1 MQLVVNISFHHEI
14 KVNSFGK
21 KTYGNAYFLKKDV
34 PLHPKGN
41 QATDVAS
48 M

>member
-1 MQLVVNISFHHEI
+1 MSSYLIVTKNR
-14 KVNSFGK
+14 K

-41 QATDVAS
+41 QATDAAS